1 MSNETRPTTKAAQS
15 EATRTKLLAGAREL
29 FGARGY
35 AAVGTEEVVR
45 SAGVTRGALYHQFAD
60 KRALFAAVL
69 EDVES
74 ELVQQIAEIAAG
86 AADPLAAL
94 RAGAE
99 AFLDADPGIQRIAI
113 IDAPSVLGWE
123 TWREIGTR
131 HGLGLIVALL
141 EHGMSVGAI
150 RPVPA
155 TPMAH
160 LLLAAVD
167 EAALLHARGDA
178 TRADVIE
185 TMDAVLA
192 ALRPH

>member
-1 MSNETRPTTKAAQS
+1 MSVKAERSRVTR
-15 EATRTKLLAGAREL
+15 RTLLDVARRL
-29 FGARGY
+29 FAERGY
-35 AAVGTEEVVR
+35 AAVGTEEIVR
-45 SAGVTRGALYHQFAD
+45 EAGVTRGALYHQFAD

-69 EDVES
+69 EDVEA
-74 ELVQQIAEIAAG
+74 ELVQQIAAIAAT

-123 TWREIGTR
+123 AWREIGTR

-185 TMDAVLA
+185 SMDAVLA
-192 ALRPH
+192 ALRPT